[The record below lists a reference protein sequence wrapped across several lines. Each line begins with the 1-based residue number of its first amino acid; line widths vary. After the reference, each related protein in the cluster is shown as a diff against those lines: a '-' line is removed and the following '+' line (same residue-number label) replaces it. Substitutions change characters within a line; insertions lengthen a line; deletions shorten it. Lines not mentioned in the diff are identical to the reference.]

1 MSEEKNLDNNFEE
14 NKNENLKED
23 SLSDF
28 QDFDE
33 TESLEEIPQD

>member
-1 MSEEKNLDNNFEE
+1 MLEEKNLDNNFEE

-33 TESLEEIPQD
+33 TESL